1 MYEANSQA
9 NETPGLEDYLKAIQ
23 ARKWLVIA
31 FAIAGLILAALFAAS
46 RTSSYD
52 AEATVVLRPTPA
64 GGNSGVDQDIKT
76 LPNLETERAKFT
88 SLGNAQAVKRELGLD
103 IGARELLK
111 PSKLSV
117 QFEPQGQVLEARFTD
132 ENPETAAL
140 IVNSF
145 ADNYVEQR
153 NAESDEYYE
162 QQLTI
167 VQGDFDQLQAQLDD
181 INEQSA
187 AVQRSLQETFGGTP
201 TDSEIAARA
210 GYNAE
215 LQNLNQLRA
224 TVLSPLNTTRSRV
237 QVLTRSQAT
246 LNLAPPGEV
255 LRAAAPP
262 TEPNGLGSNAIRI
275 AGLLAGLLLG
285 IAAAFVLDRLDNTA
299 REESDV
305 ELAIAASVLGTVP
318 PFGFSNRTGAS
329 ALVMLSSSKATSVQ
343 RARESFRR
351 LRTSLQYLATTDNI
365 HSLLITSAQPSE
377 GKSVSATNLAIALAQ
392 GGSPTVLVSADMR
405 RPSIENLFGIGNTEG
420 LSTAL
425 QAREVTPPPIVSV
438 GVENLAVIPSGPT
451 PANPGELLG
460 SARFRDLIRRLEAT
474 YEYVVV
480 DTPPVLSAADAI
492 AASASV
498 GGVVVLVDSRRT
510 DTSTLLQVRSD
521 LDRAGARV
529 LGAILNRDRSRDAGF
544 FSRRDR
550 YAYERAS
557 KNLVS

>member
-1 MYEANSQA
+1 MYEATSQA

-31 FAIAGLILAALFAAS
+31 FTIAGLILATLLATS
-46 RTSSYD
+46 RTETYD
-52 AEATVVLRPTPA
+52 ADAVVVLRPTPYGSNTA
-64 GGNSGVDQDIKT
+64 SKIQ
-76 LPNLETERAKFT
+76 PNLETERQELRSIKIAD
-88 SLGNAQAVKRELGLD
+88 AVRSELGLSVD
-103 IGARELLK
+103 SRDLLK
-111 PSKLSV
+111 ELRV
-117 QFEPQGQVLEARFTD
+117 QFEPQGQALEVTFTD
-132 ENPETAAL
+132 TDADRAADV
-140 IVNSF
+140 VNSF
-145 ADNYVEQR
+145 VKNYEEDR
-153 NAESDEYYE
+153 IANATGYYE
-162 QQLTI
+162 GNLSDLTEQI
-167 VQGDFDQLQAQLDD
+167 DALEAEREVIDAEFARVTREIQDTFNSTDRGDERASYQAQQ
-181 INEQSA
+181 QS
-187 AVQRSLQETFGGTP
+187 
-201 TDSEIAARA
+201 
-210 GYNAE
+210 
-215 LQNLNQLRA
+215 LNQQRTALLNELRPLK
-224 TVLSPLNTTRSRV
+224 TQRGVLVRDRNS
-237 QVLTRSQAT
+237 
-246 LNLAPPGEV
+246 LAPPAEV
-255 LRAAAPP
+255 LRTAAVPDSA
-262 TEPNGLGSNAIRI
+262 NGLGNGMIQLAGLI
-275 AGLLAGLLLG
+275 AGLLMG

-305 ELAIAASVLGTVP
+305 ELAMGSSVLGTVP

-329 ALVMLSSSKATSVQ
+329 ALVMLSSSKSTSVQ

-365 HSLLITSAQPSE
+365 HSLLITSAQPAE
-377 GKSVSATNLAIALAQ
+377 GKSVASTNLAIALAQ

-405 RPSIENLFGIGNTEG
+405 RPSIEKLFGISNSEG

-438 GVENLAVIPSGPT
+438 GVDNLAVIPAGPT

-480 DTPPVLSAADAI
+480 DTPPVLSAADSI

-498 GGVVVLVDSRRT
+498 GGCIVLVDSRRT
-510 DTSTLLQVRSD
+510 DTTTLLQVRSD
-521 LDRAGARV
+521 LDRAGAKV
-529 LGAILNRDRSRDAGF
+529 LGAILNRDRSRNAGF